1 MLTAVRC
8 IFGRIVHLQTALRC
22 QWDKCRKN
30 NLLFVSPSIRRP
42 TVEQVII
49 GKSDDDRPLCHAQVI
64 RALGR
69 TAVRRNTCFVHRQIP
84 FLKHAISGKFT
95 ESSES

>member
-30 NLLFVSPSIRRP
+30 NLLLVSPSIRCTTLYLSYAFFAYELEYIP
-42 TVEQVII
+42 TSQ
-49 GKSDDDRPLCHAQVI
+49 SHFP
-64 RALGR
+64 
-69 TAVRRNTCFVHRQIP
+69 
-84 FLKHAISGKFT
+84 
-95 ESSES
+95 

>member
-42 TVEQVII
+42 TPVPPCQFRLELLLQ
-49 GKSDDDRPLCHAQVI
+49 A
-64 RALGR
+64 
-69 TAVRRNTCFVHRQIP
+69 
-84 FLKHAISGKFT
+84 
-95 ESSES
+95 

>member
-42 TVEQVII
+42 TIKQTDH
-49 GKSDDDRPLCHAQVI
+49 SC
-64 RALGR
+64 
-69 TAVRRNTCFVHRQIP
+69 
-84 FLKHAISGKFT
+84 
-95 ESSES
+95 SSLPV

>member
-42 TVEQVII
+42 TLMIRKALVYASVFRLLHII
-49 GKSDDDRPLCHAQVI
+49 TYS
-64 RALGR
+64 
-69 TAVRRNTCFVHRQIP
+69 T
-84 FLKHAISGKFT
+84 
-95 ESSES
+95 